1 MVRTRSGD
9 YKKYA
14 EQTRKEV
21 MVQMSIEPFVS
32 GRAIRDLLSKTMPDR
47 KYIDRYVVNNIRI
60 GARNKKVRVG

>member
-1 MVRTRSGD
+1 MVPTRSGD

-14 EQTRKEV
+14 DQTRKEV
-21 MVQMSIEPFVS
+21 MVQMAIEPFVS